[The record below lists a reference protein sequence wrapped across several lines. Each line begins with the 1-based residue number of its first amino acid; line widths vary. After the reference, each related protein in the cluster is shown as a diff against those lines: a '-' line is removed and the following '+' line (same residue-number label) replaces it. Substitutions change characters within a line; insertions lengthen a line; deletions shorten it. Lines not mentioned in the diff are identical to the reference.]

1 MFRLHFFP
9 FLKVKSKKYQQLQ
22 TMNFNRISISRVS
35 SFLPTIYLNQIYI
48 RLSSDQNEWDFVG
61 KADMILQASMPLIL
75 KIPLYMQLNQKA
87 VNCGDYVFFEKRQAI
102 DKLTLNQRVTGSN
115 PIMLHIG
122 LWISW
127 KLSPISRMFFNCYQL
142 PV

>member
-1 MFRLHFFP
+1 
-9 FLKVKSKKYQQLQ
+9 
-22 TMNFNRISISRVS
+22 MNFNRISISRVN
-35 SFLPTIYLNQIYI
+35 SFLPAIYLNQIYI

-61 KADMILQASMPLIL
+61 KADMIRQASMPLIL

-122 LWISW
+122 L
-127 KLSPISRMFFNCYQL
+127 
-142 PV
+142 